1 MAHGKQRFFDLKI
14 NEFFQIFSI
23 IFKKVLELN
32 LMAAPQVA
40 EAILQMETWNQ
51 FNRNKIA
58 VLCEQKGLFQRA
70 LELYSDLKDVK
81 RVILNT
87 QFISPEWLTAFLGKM
102 QQQEWLLACLQ
113 DLMKHNRYLI
123 AIGIVRN

>member
-1 MAHGKQRFFDLKI
+1 
-14 NEFFQIFSI
+14 
-23 IFKKVLELN
+23 
-32 LMAAPQVA
+32 MAAPQVA

-70 LELYSDLKDVK
+70 LDLYSDLKDVK

-87 QFISPEWLTAFLGKM
+87 QFISPEWLTAYLSRM
-102 QQQEWLLACLQ
+102 QQQDWLLACLQ
-113 DLMKHNRYLI
+113 DLLKHNR
-123 AIGIVRN
+123 